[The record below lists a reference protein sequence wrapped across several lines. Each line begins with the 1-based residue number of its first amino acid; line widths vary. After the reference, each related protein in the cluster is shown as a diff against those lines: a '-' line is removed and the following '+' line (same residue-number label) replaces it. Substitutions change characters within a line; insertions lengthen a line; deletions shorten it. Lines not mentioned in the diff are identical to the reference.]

1 MGLFQKCG
9 GINNF
14 NKVINKLIY
23 RHNNHYIWGVTILII
38 MFVRTK
44 RTGNNEYLQIVQ
56 NYREGY
62 KTKQRIIGNLGRVDK
77 VAGSKDIDTLISK
90 LSNYSKETLM
100 VLSGQSNIEAH
111 SISIG
116 PALIF
121 ERLWNELGLP
131 SIIQGMT
138 DGRKFKFDMERAIFL
153 TVLHR
158 LFVSGSD
165 RSCEQWKKHYR
176 IDGTDSLA
184 LHHLYRAMG
193 FLGTELPDQ
202 RDATPFSPRCNK
214 DRIEECLF
222 ERRKDL
228 FSELDLVFFDTTS
241 IYFEGRGGDTL
252 GCLGHSKDHRPD
264 LNQMVVGAVL
274 DGNGGPI
281 CCELW
286 PGNTSDVKTLLPVT
300 ERIKHRFGVSEFC
313 IVADRGMISND
324 TLTGLKEAK
333 MSYILGVRMRRQ
345 KLVKEEVLSRA
356 GRFEEVREEGLAVND
371 PHPLKVKEVIA
382 HGDRYIV
389 CFNPRQAR
397 KDETD
402 REAILASLEEKIASN
417 PRSLVG
423 NKGYSKYLK
432 ISRGTFRIDKKKVE
446 ADRRFDGKWVLQ
458 TNTDRPTSE
467 IALKYKELW
476 QVEYSF
482 RDVKTLL
489 ETRPIF
495 HKMDET
501 IRGHVFCSFLGL
513 VLKKELDKRLEQH
526 GMEYEWNDIKRD
538 LIALQEVTI
547 EEENKKLAI
556 RTACRG
562 TCADVFKA
570 VGVALQANIK
580 VLA

>member
-1 MGLFQKCG
+1 MK
-9 GINNF
+9 
-14 NKVINKLIY
+14 Y
-23 RHNNHYIWGVTILII
+23 RYNSDYIWGVTILII

-44 RTGNNEYLQIVQ
+44 RTGKNEYLQIVQ

-62 KTKQRIIGNLGRVDK
+62 KTKQHIIGNLGRVDE

-100 VLSGQSNIEAH
+100 VLNGQSKIDAH

-138 DGRKFKFDMERAIFL
+138 DGRKFSFDMERAIFL
-153 TVLHR
+153 TVLNR

-176 IDGTDSLA
+176 IEGTESLA

-202 RDATPFSPRCNK
+202 RGATPFSPRCNK
-214 DRIEECLF
+214 DRIEERLF
-222 ERRKDL
+222 ECRKDL
-228 FSELDLVFFDTTS
+228 FSGLDLVFFDTTS

-274 DGNGGPI
+274 DGNGDSI

-300 ERIKHRFGVSEFC
+300 KRIKHRFGVSEFC
-313 IVADRGMISND
+313 IVADRGMISTE
-324 TLTGLKEAK
+324 TLTGLKESK
-333 MSYILGVRMRRQ
+333 MSYILGLRMRRQ

-356 GRFEEVREEGLAVND
+356 GRFEEVREEGLAMND
-371 PHPLKVKEVIA
+371 LHPLKVKEVIA
-382 HGDRYIV
+382 HQDRYIV

-397 KDETD
+397 KDEAD

-417 PRSLVG
+417 PKSLIG

-432 ISRGTFRIDKKKVE
+432 INRGTFRIDKKKVE

-526 GMEYEWNDIKRD
+526 GMEHEWKDIKRD

-547 EEENKKLAI
+547 EEEHKKIAI

-570 VGVALQANIK
+570 VGVALPPNIRA
-580 VLA
+580 LT